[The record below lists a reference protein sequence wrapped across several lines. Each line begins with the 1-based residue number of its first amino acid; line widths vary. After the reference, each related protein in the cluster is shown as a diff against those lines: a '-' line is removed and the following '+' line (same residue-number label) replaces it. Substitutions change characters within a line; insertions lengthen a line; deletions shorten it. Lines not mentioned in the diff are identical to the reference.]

1 MKEFEVELK
10 ATTYRTFYVTAE
22 SKKEAEELAF
32 NALDNDEEISGTW
45 KDEATVNFIEQKD
58 D

>member
-10 ATTYRTFYVTAE
+10 ATTYRTFFVTAE
-22 SKKEAEELAF
+22 SKEQAEELAF
-32 NALDNDEEISGTW
+32 DALDNDEEISGTW
-45 KDEATVNFIEQKD
+45 KDEARVSFIEPKD